1 MHLKVNNILFNL
13 LSLIF
18 IGGKKPILNKVK
30 KRLLIL
36 SPAVAAGLERE
47 ACKTDFESLEDKSI
61 GKGGFGSVWKVRHKI
76 TRQVF
81 AIKVIN
87 KDSIVKQ
94 NMIEQTNREIEI
106 MYKLDHPHIIKL
118 YSHFE
123 DDEDFCLIMQIASKG
138 QLYSVIK
145 RLKRLDQRTAAQY
158 MREVISAI
166 KYLHTRN
173 PPIIHR
179 DIKPENIL
187 LDQDGR
193 CKLADFGW
201 SNFDDGRKN
210 RETYCGTP
218 EYLAPEMVTKSGH
231 NESVDIWALGV
242 LLFEML
248 TGRTPFNFTGDRIQ
262 LYNNIKSL
270 RIVWTDDF
278 PQLAKDLVGR
288 ILKLNPKDRLTL
300 DQMINHQWFR
310 DTPLLKPLLSPIV
323 YNERQKLESHLIQ
336 SIPESDKT
344 RDIMNKSALPNKQV
358 ATRIIS
364 HNENPIKEA
373 NIVQEIKDINNN
385 INNGYY
391 YVDNNEQYIDNN
403 NIDINNTNH
412 IKILPQNKNALLS
425 SQNIISSQ
433 KNQIRVDKIQYEK
446 EQKEL
451 KDLREDNLIKDNQIN
466 DLKRA
471 LEKSRK
477 DLMNMKEKNREQEAI
492 YNDMEVKNNRLMK
505 LESDN
510 KLLKIDF
517 TKVSKD
523 CQTIKTKY
531 DELYNKYEEMKV
543 KYKNSESKLKN
554 LEENKN
560 EEIKNLEEKL
570 KEFEDNYI
578 NNENNNINNTNNIL
592 SNQSKISQL
601 TKNKIEELFNVVNS
615 KFPILQNK
623 MLEREQ
629 KEIEERKQINL
640 NIDTK
645 LNKIMKDFSLL
656 KEQFK
661 SKENAL
667 LQKQIEDLNNENT
680 KLKKKINK
688 LKAEKENE
696 NNMKMAE
703 DSSYDK
709 DKEILELK
717 NIIDDMEQRIQLV
730 EENKKITEE
739 KFKYQQTLTNSL
751 NEKIEEI
758 KLARDSYKN
767 FFFASEQQFKKFCPD
782 KNLRELVYFNK
793 FVDPDDVKV

>member
-1 MHLKVNNILFNL
+1 M
-13 LSLIF
+13 
-18 IGGKKPILNKVK
+18 
-30 KRLLIL
+30 IL

-76 TRQVF
+76 TRQIF

-87 KDSIVKQ
+87 KESIVKQ

-288 ILKLNPKDRLTL
+288 ILKLNPKDRLSL

-310 DTPLLKPLLSPIV
+310 DTPLLKPLLSPII
-323 YNERQKLESHLIQ
+323 YDERQKLESHLIQ
-336 SIPESDKT
+336 SIPENDKT
-344 RDIMNKSALPNKQV
+344 RNIMNKSALPNKH
-358 ATRIIS
+358 ATRVIG

-373 NIVQEIKDINNN
+373 NIVQEINQINTN

-391 YVDNNEQYIDNN
+391 YNTNNVQILDNN
-403 NIDINNTNH
+403 NIKINPQIINNGPNNNN
-412 IKILPQNKNALLS
+412 LVS
-425 SQNIISSQ
+425 STNIISSQ
-433 KNQIRVDKIQYEK
+433 KNQIRVDKFQYEK

-451 KDLREDNLIKDNQIN
+451 KELREDIIIKDNQIKDLKKAVEKFRN
-466 DLKRA
+466 DL
-471 LEKSRK
+471 L
-477 DLMNMKEKNREQEAI
+477 NMKEKNREQENM
-492 YNDMEVKNNRLMK
+492 YNDMEVKSNRLMK
-505 LESDN
+505 LESEN
-510 KLLKIDF
+510 KLLQIDY

-523 CQTIKTKY
+523 CQTIKSKY
-531 DELYNKYEEMKV
+531 DELFNKYEELKI
-543 KYKNSESKLKN
+543 KYKNSESRLRN

-560 EEIKNLEEKL
+560 EEIQNLEQKL

-578 NNENNNINNTNNIL
+578 NNENMSVKSTNSII
-592 SNQSKISQL
+592 SNQAKISQL
-601 TKNKIEELFNVVNS
+601 TKNKIEELFNVINN
-615 KFPILQNK
+615 KLPQIQNK
-623 MLEREQ
+623 MMEREQ

-645 LNKIMKDFSLL
+645 INKIVKDFSLL

-667 LQKQIEDLNNENT
+667 LKKQIEDLNNENS
-680 KLKKKINK
+680 KLKKKLIK
-688 LKAEKENE
+688 LRNEKENE
-696 NNMKMAE
+696 NNKKVAE
-703 DSSYDK
+703 DTNLDK

-717 NIIDDMEQRIQLV
+717 NTIDEMEQRIQLV
-730 EENKKITEE
+730 EENKKVTEE

-758 KLARDSYKN
+758 KLAKDSYKN

-793 FVDPDDVKV
+793 FVDPDDVKI

>member
-1 MHLKVNNILFNL
+1 MV
-13 LSLIF
+13 
-18 IGGKKPILNKVK
+18 
-30 KRLLIL
+30 
-36 SPAVAAGLERE
+36 
-47 ACKTDFESLEDKSI
+47 
-61 GKGGFGSVWKVRHKI
+61 
-76 TRQVF
+76 
-81 AIKVIN
+81 
-87 KDSIVKQ
+87 
-94 NMIEQTNREIEI
+94 EQTNREIEI

-158 MREVISAI
+158 MRETISAI
-166 KYLHTRN
+166 KYLHTRT

-201 SNFDDGRKN
+201 SNFDDGTKN

-231 NESVDIWALGV
+231 DESVDIWALGV

-288 ILKLNPKDRLTL
+288 ILRLNPKDRLTL
-300 DQMINHQWFR
+300 DQIINHQWFR
-310 DTPLLKPLLSPIV
+310 DTPLLRPLLNPIV

-336 SIPESDKT
+336 SIPEGDKS
-344 RDIMNKSALPNKQV
+344 RNIMNKSAIPNKQI

-373 NIVQEIKDINNN
+373 NIVQEINQINKNMMNN
-385 INNGYY
+385 EYY
-391 YVDNNEQYIDNN
+391 YDENNSQYS
-403 NIDINNTNH
+403 NH
-412 IKILPQNKNALLS
+412 IKIIPQQKDPQDNNLLS
-425 SQNIISSQ
+425 SKNIISSQ
-433 KNQIRVDKIQYEK
+433 KNQIRVDKNQYER

-451 KDLREDNLIKDNQIN
+451 KDLKEDNIMKINQIN
-466 DLKRA
+466 ELKKA

-477 DLMNMKEKNREQEAI
+477 DILNMKEKNREQDAI
-492 YNDMEVKNNRLMK
+492 YTDMEVKSNRLMK
-505 LESDN
+505 LESEN

-517 TKVSKD
+517 TKITKD
-523 CQTIKTKY
+523 NQTLKSKY
-531 DELYNKYEEMKV
+531 DELFTKYEELKA
-543 KYKNSESKLKN
+543 KYKNSEARLRN
-554 LEENKN
+554 IEENKN
-560 EEIKNLEEKL
+560 EEIQNLEEKL

-578 NNENNNINNTNNIL
+578 NNENSNINNTNNIL
-592 SNQSKISQL
+592 SNQTKISQL
-601 TKNKIEELFNVVNS
+601 TKNKIEELFTLINN
-615 KFPILQNK
+615 KFPLIQNK
-623 MLEREQ
+623 MMEIEQ

-640 NIDTK
+640 NLDTK
-645 LNKIMKDFSLL
+645 INKIVKDFSLL

-667 LQKQIEDLNNENT
+667 LKKQIDELNSENI
-680 KLKKKINK
+680 KLKKKLNK
-688 LKAEKENE
+688 LRSEKENE
-696 NNMKMAE
+696 SIKTAE
-703 DSSYDK
+703 DSNYDK

-717 NIIDDMEQRIQLV
+717 NIIDDMELRIQLV

-751 NEKIEEI
+751 NEKINEI
-758 KLARDSYKN
+758 KLAKDSYKN

-793 FVDPDDVKV
+793 FVDPDEVKA

>member
-1 MHLKVNNILFNL
+1 MLNKDGTNPSMVVPQNPT
-13 LSLIF
+13 
-18 IGGKKPILNKVK
+18 KKLILNKVK

-76 TRQVF
+76 TKQIF

-94 NMIEQTNREIEI
+94 NMVEQTNREIEI

-138 QLYSVIK
+138 QLYSIIK

-187 LDQDGR
+187 LDQEGR

-201 SNFDDGRKN
+201 SNFEEGNKF

-262 LYNNIKSL
+262 LFNNIKTL

-288 ILKLNPKDRLTL
+288 ILRLNPKDRLTL
-300 DQMINHQWFR
+300 DQIMNHQWFR
-310 DTPLLKPLLSPIV
+310 DVPIIKPVLAPII

-336 SIPESDKT
+336 SIPQFDKE
-344 RDIMNKSALPNKQV
+344 RNIMNKSALNTKV
-358 ATRIIS
+358 VTRLIS

-373 NIVQEIKDINNN
+373 NIQQEIKNINNN
-385 INNGYY
+385 IIMNGYY
-391 YVDNNEQYIDNN
+391 TDDQSDI
-403 NIDINNTNH
+403 INNTN
-412 IKILPQNKNALLS
+412 IMIS

-433 KNQIRVDKIQYEK
+433 KNQIRVDKNQYEK
-446 EQKEL
+446 EIKEL
-451 KDLREDNLIKDNQIN
+451 KDLREDNYIKQNQI
-466 DLKRA
+466 KEMRKA
-471 LEKSRK
+471 LEKSK
-477 DLMNMKEKNREQEAI
+477 NELMNLKEKIQTQDI
-492 YNDMEVKNNRLMK
+492 ITSDLDQKNNKLLK
-505 LESDN
+505 LESEN
-510 KLLKIDF
+510 KLLKIDN
-517 TKVSKD
+517 
-523 CQTIKTKY
+523 IKLNK
-531 DELYNKYEEMKV
+531 ENSVIKAKYEELINDK
-543 KYKNSESKLKN
+543 KEYETRLKNAENKIRN
-554 LEENKN
+554 LEEAKN
-560 EEIKNLEEKL
+560 EEILNLENKL

-578 NNENNNINNTNNIL
+578 NNENTNININMNNNTVI
-592 SNQSKISQL
+592 SNQQKISQL
-601 TKNKIEELFNVVNS
+601 TKNKIEELFSLINTKIPS
-615 KFPILQNK
+615 LENK
-623 MLEREQ
+623 LLEREQ
-629 KEIEERKQINL
+629 KEIEERKQINN
-640 NIDTK
+640 NIDIK
-645 LNKIMKDFSLL
+645 INKIVKDFALL
-656 KEQFK
+656 KDKFN

-667 LQKQIEDLNNENT
+667 LKKQIEELNNENN
-680 KLKKKINK
+680 KLKKRINK
-688 LKAEKENE
+688 LKNEKSLQEQENSD
-696 NNMKMAE
+696 NDPN
-703 DSSYDK
+703 K
-709 DKEILELK
+709 DKQINELK
-717 NIIDDMEQRIQLV
+717 NIIDDLEQKISLV
-730 EENKKITEE
+730 EENKKVTEE
-739 KFKYQQTLTNSL
+739 KYKYQRTLTNNL

-758 KLARDSYKN
+758 RQAKNSYKN
-767 FFFASEQQFKKFCPD
+767 FFFASEQQFKKLLPD
-782 KNLRELVYFNK
+782 KDLRELVFFNK
-793 FVDPDDVKV
+793 YVDPDDIKI

>member
-1 MHLKVNNILFNL
+1 M
-13 LSLIF
+13 
-18 IGGKKPILNKVK
+18 
-30 KRLLIL
+30 
-36 SPAVAAGLERE
+36 ERE

-61 GKGGFGSVWKVRHKI
+61 GKGGFGSVWKVRHKVTKQI
-76 TRQVF
+76 F

-94 NMIEQTNREIEI
+94 NMVEQTNREIEI

-158 MREVISAI
+158 MRETISAI
-166 KYLHTRN
+166 KYLHTRT

-231 NESVDIWALGV
+231 DESVDIWALGV

-288 ILKLNPKDRLTL
+288 ILRLNPKDRLTL
-300 DQMINHQWFR
+300 DQIINHQWFR
-310 DTPLLKPLLSPIV
+310 DTPLLKPLLNPIV

-336 SIPESDKT
+336 SIPEGDQS
-344 RDIMNKSALPNKQV
+344 RNIMNKSALPNKQI

-373 NIVQEIKDINNN
+373 NIVQEINQINKNMM
-385 INNGYY
+385 NNGYY
-391 YVDNNEQYIDNN
+391 YDENNSQYS
-403 NIDINNTNH
+403 NH
-412 IKILPQNKNALLS
+412 IKIIPQHLNKDPNDNNLLS

-433 KNQIRVDKIQYEK
+433 KNQIRVDKNQYEK

-451 KDLREDNLIKDNQIN
+451 KDLREDNIMKTNQIN
-466 DLKRA
+466 ELKRA
-471 LEKSRK
+471 LEKARK
-477 DLMNMKEKNREQEAI
+477 DIANMKEKNREQEAI
-492 YNDMEVKNNRLMK
+492 YTDMETKSNRLMK
-505 LESDN
+505 LESEN
-510 KLLKIDF
+510 KLLKIDL
-517 TKVSKD
+517 TKMTKDNQTLKSKFD
-523 CQTIKTKY
+523 
-531 DELYNKYEEMKV
+531 DLNNKYEELKV
-543 KYKNSESKLKN
+543 KYKNSEAKLKSI
-554 LEENKN
+554 EESKN
-560 EEIKNLEEKL
+560 EEIQNLEEKL

-592 SNQSKISQL
+592 SNQTKISQL
-601 TKNKIEELFNVVNS
+601 TKNKIEELFSVINN
-615 KFPILQNK
+615 KFPSIQNK
-623 MLEREQ
+623 MMEREQ

-645 LNKIMKDFSLL
+645 INKIVRDFSLL

-667 LQKQIEDLNNENT
+667 LKKQMDDLNNENA
-680 KLKKKINK
+680 KLKKKLNQLIS
-688 LKAEKENE
+688 EKENE
-696 NNMKMAE
+696 SAKMAE
-703 DSSYDK
+703 DSNYDK

-751 NEKIEEI
+751 NEKINEI
-758 KLARDSYKN
+758 KLAKDSYKN

-793 FVDPDDVKV
+793 FVDPDEVKI

>member
-1 MHLKVNNILFNL
+1 MV
-13 LSLIF
+13 
-18 IGGKKPILNKVK
+18 
-30 KRLLIL
+30 
-36 SPAVAAGLERE
+36 
-47 ACKTDFESLEDKSI
+47 
-61 GKGGFGSVWKVRHKI
+61 
-76 TRQVF
+76 
-81 AIKVIN
+81 
-87 KDSIVKQ
+87 
-94 NMIEQTNREIEI
+94 EQTNREIEI

-158 MREVISAI
+158 MRETISAI
-166 KYLHTRN
+166 KYLHTRT

-201 SNFDDGRKN
+201 SNFDDGTKN

-231 NESVDIWALGV
+231 DESVDIWALGV

-288 ILKLNPKDRLTL
+288 ILRLNPKDRLTL
-300 DQMINHQWFR
+300 DQIINHQWFR
-310 DTPLLKPLLSPIV
+310 DTPLLRPLLNPIV

-336 SIPESDKT
+336 SIPEGDKS
-344 RDIMNKSALPNKQV
+344 RNIMNKSAIPNKQI

-373 NIVQEIKDINNN
+373 NIVQEINQINKNMMNN
-385 INNGYY
+385 EYY
-391 YVDNNEQYIDNN
+391 YDENNSQYS
-403 NIDINNTNH
+403 NH
-412 IKILPQNKNALLS
+412 IKIIPQPKDPQDNNLLS
-425 SQNIISSQ
+425 SKNIISSQ
-433 KNQIRVDKIQYEK
+433 KNQIRVDKNQYER

-451 KDLREDNLIKDNQIN
+451 KDLKEDNIMKINQIN
-466 DLKRA
+466 ELKKA

-477 DLMNMKEKNREQEAI
+477 DILNMKEKNREQDAI
-492 YNDMEVKNNRLMK
+492 YTDMEVKSNRLMK
-505 LESDN
+505 LESEN

-517 TKVSKD
+517 TKITKD
-523 CQTIKTKY
+523 NQTLKSKY
-531 DELYNKYEEMKV
+531 DELFTKYEELKA
-543 KYKNSESKLKN
+543 KYKNSEARLRN
-554 LEENKN
+554 IEENKN
-560 EEIKNLEEKL
+560 EEIQNLEEKL

-578 NNENNNINNTNNIL
+578 NNENSNINNTNNIL
-592 SNQSKISQL
+592 SNQTKISQL
-601 TKNKIEELFNVVNS
+601 TKNKIEELFTLINN
-615 KFPILQNK
+615 KFPLIQNK
-623 MLEREQ
+623 MMEIEQ

-640 NIDTK
+640 NLDTK
-645 LNKIMKDFSLL
+645 INKIVKDFSLL

-667 LQKQIEDLNNENT
+667 LKKQIDELNSENI
-680 KLKKKINK
+680 KLKKKLNK
-688 LKAEKENE
+688 LRSEKENE
-696 NNMKMAE
+696 SIKTAE
-703 DSSYDK
+703 DSNYDK

-717 NIIDDMEQRIQLV
+717 NIIDDMELRIQLV

-751 NEKIEEI
+751 NEKINEI
-758 KLARDSYKN
+758 KLAKDSYKN

-793 FVDPDDVKV
+793 FVDPDEVKA

>member
-1 MHLKVNNILFNL
+1 MLNKDGTNPSMVVPQNPT
-13 LSLIF
+13 
-18 IGGKKPILNKVK
+18 KKLMLNKVK

-76 TRQVF
+76 TKQIF

-94 NMIEQTNREIEI
+94 NMVEQTNREIEI

-138 QLYSVIK
+138 QLYSIIK

-187 LDQDGR
+187 LDQEGR

-201 SNFDDGRKN
+201 SNFEEGNKF

-262 LYNNIKSL
+262 LFNNIKTL

-288 ILKLNPKDRLTL
+288 ILRLNPKDRLTL
-300 DQMINHQWFR
+300 DQIMNHQWFR
-310 DTPLLKPLLSPIV
+310 DVPIIKPVLAPII

-336 SIPESDKT
+336 SIPQFDKE
-344 RDIMNKSALPNKQV
+344 RNIMNKSALNTKV
-358 ATRIIS
+358 VTRLIS

-373 NIVQEIKDINNN
+373 NIQQEIKNINNN
-385 INNGYY
+385 IIMNGYY
-391 YVDNNEQYIDNN
+391 TDEQSDI
-403 NIDINNTNH
+403 INNTN
-412 IKILPQNKNALLS
+412 IMIS

-433 KNQIRVDKIQYEK
+433 KNQIRVDKNQYEK
-446 EQKEL
+446 EIKEL
-451 KDLREDNLIKDNQIN
+451 KDLREDNYIKQNQI
-466 DLKRA
+466 KEMRKA
-471 LEKSRK
+471 LEKSK
-477 DLMNMKEKNREQEAI
+477 NELINLKEKIQTQDI
-492 YNDMEVKNNRLMK
+492 ITSDLDQKNNKLLK
-505 LESDN
+505 LESEN
-510 KLLKIDF
+510 KLLKIDN
-517 TKVSKD
+517 
-523 CQTIKTKY
+523 IKLNK
-531 DELYNKYEEMKV
+531 ENSVIKAKYEELINDK
-543 KYKNSESKLKN
+543 KEYEIRLKNAENKIRN
-554 LEENKN
+554 LEEAKN
-560 EEIKNLEEKL
+560 EEILNLENKL

-578 NNENNNINNTNNIL
+578 NNENTNININMNNNTVI
-592 SNQSKISQL
+592 SNQQKISQL
-601 TKNKIEELFNVVNS
+601 TKNKIEELFSLINT
-615 KFPILQNK
+615 KIPALENK
-623 MLEREQ
+623 LLEKEQ
-629 KEIEERKQINL
+629 KEIEERKQINN
-640 NIDTK
+640 NIDIK
-645 LNKIMKDFSLL
+645 INKIVKDFALL
-656 KEQFK
+656 KDKFN

-667 LQKQIEDLNNENT
+667 LKKQIEELNNENN
-680 KLKKKINK
+680 KLKKRINK
-688 LKAEKENE
+688 LKNEKNLQEQENSD
-696 NNMKMAE
+696 NDPN
-703 DSSYDK
+703 K
-709 DKEILELK
+709 DKQINELK
-717 NIIDDMEQRIQLV
+717 NIIDDLEQKINLV
-730 EENKKITEE
+730 EENKKVTEE
-739 KFKYQQTLTNSL
+739 KYKYQRTLTNNL

-758 KLARDSYKN
+758 RQAKNSYKN
-767 FFFASEQQFKKFCPD
+767 FFFASEQQFKKLLPD
-782 KNLRELVYFNK
+782 KDLRELVFFNK
-793 FVDPDDVKV
+793 YVDPDDIKI

>member
-1 MHLKVNNILFNL
+1 M
-13 LSLIF
+13 
-18 IGGKKPILNKVK
+18 
-30 KRLLIL
+30 
-36 SPAVAAGLERE
+36 ERE

-61 GKGGFGSVWKVRHKI
+61 GKGGFGSVWKVRHKVTKQI
-76 TRQVF
+76 F

-94 NMIEQTNREIEI
+94 NMVEQTNREIEI

-158 MREVISAI
+158 MRETISAI
-166 KYLHTRN
+166 KYLHTRT

-231 NESVDIWALGV
+231 DESVDIWALGV

-288 ILKLNPKDRLTL
+288 ILRLNPKDRLTL
-300 DQMINHQWFR
+300 DQIINHQWFR
-310 DTPLLKPLLSPIV
+310 DTPLLKPLLNPIV

-336 SIPESDKT
+336 SIPEGDQS
-344 RDIMNKSALPNKQV
+344 RNIMNKSALPNKQI

-373 NIVQEIKDINNN
+373 NIVQEINQINKNMM
-385 INNGYY
+385 NNGYY
-391 YVDNNEQYIDNN
+391 YDENNSQYS
-403 NIDINNTNH
+403 NH
-412 IKILPQNKNALLS
+412 IKIIPQHINKDPNDNNLLS

-433 KNQIRVDKIQYEK
+433 KNQIRVDKNQYEK

-451 KDLREDNLIKDNQIN
+451 KDLREDNIMKTNQIN
-466 DLKRA
+466 ELKRA
-471 LEKSRK
+471 LEKARK
-477 DLMNMKEKNREQEAI
+477 DIANMKEKNREQEAI
-492 YNDMEVKNNRLMK
+492 YTDMETKSNRLMK
-505 LESDN
+505 LESEN
-510 KLLKIDF
+510 KLLKIDL
-517 TKVSKD
+517 TKMTKDNQTLKSKFD
-523 CQTIKTKY
+523 
-531 DELYNKYEEMKV
+531 DLNNKYEELKV
-543 KYKNSESKLKN
+543 KYKNSEARLKSI
-554 LEENKN
+554 EESKN
-560 EEIKNLEEKL
+560 EEIQNLEEKL

-592 SNQSKISQL
+592 SNQTKISQL
-601 TKNKIEELFNVVNS
+601 TKNKIEELFSVINN
-615 KFPILQNK
+615 KFPSIQNK
-623 MLEREQ
+623 MMEREQ

-645 LNKIMKDFSLL
+645 INKIVRDFSLL

-667 LQKQIEDLNNENT
+667 LKKQIDDLNNENA
-680 KLKKKINK
+680 KLKKKLNQLIS
-688 LKAEKENE
+688 EKENE
-696 NNMKMAE
+696 SAKMAE
-703 DSSYDK
+703 DSNYDK

-751 NEKIEEI
+751 NEKIEI
-758 KLARDSYKN
+758 KLAKDSYKN

-793 FVDPDDVKV
+793 FVDPDEVKI

>member
-1 MHLKVNNILFNL
+1 
-13 LSLIF
+13 
-18 IGGKKPILNKVK
+18 
-30 KRLLIL
+30 
-36 SPAVAAGLERE
+36 
-47 ACKTDFESLEDKSI
+47 
-61 GKGGFGSVWKVRHKI
+61 
-76 TRQVF
+76 
-81 AIKVIN
+81 
-87 KDSIVKQ
+87 
-94 NMIEQTNREIEI
+94 MIEQTNREIEI

-138 QLYSVIK
+138 QLYSLIK

-201 SNFDDGRKN
+201 SNFDDGNKN
-210 RETYCGTP
+210 RQTYCGTP

-288 ILKLNPKDRLTL
+288 ILKLNPKDRITL

-310 DTPLLKPLLSPIV
+310 DTPLLKPLLNPIV

-344 RDIMNKSALPNKQV
+344 RNIMNKSALPNKQV

-373 NIVQEIKDINNN
+373 NIVQEINQINTNM
-385 INNGYY
+385 NNGYY
-391 YVDNNEQYIDNN
+391 YNENNVQYID
-403 NIDINNTNH
+403 NTNH
-412 IKILPQNKNALLS
+412 IKINPQIINNEPNDNMLLS
-425 SQNIISSQ
+425 SKNIISSQ
-433 KNQIRVDKIQYEK
+433 QNQIRVDKNQYEK

-451 KDLREDNLIKDNQIN
+451 KDLREENIIKDSQIKELKKAVEKFRN
-466 DLKRA
+466 DL
-471 LEKSRK
+471 S
-477 DLMNMKEKNREQEAI
+477 NMREKNREQEI
-492 YNDMEVKNNRLMK
+492 LFNEMEIKTNRLMK

-510 KLLKIDF
+510 KLLKIDY
-517 TKVSKD
+517 TKVNKD
-523 CQTIKTKY
+523 CQTIKSKY
-531 DELYNKYEEMKV
+531 DELFNKYEELKQ
-543 KYKNSESKLKN
+543 KYKASETRLRN
-554 LEENKN
+554 IEENKN
-560 EEIKNLEEKL
+560 EEIKNLEQKL

-578 NNENNNINNTNNIL
+578 NNENMNINNTNSIL

-601 TKNKIEELFNVVNS
+601 TKNKIEELFNIINN
-615 KFPILQNK
+615 KLPQIQNK
-623 MLEREQ
+623 MMEREQ

-645 LNKIMKDFSLL
+645 INKIVKDFSLL

-667 LQKQIEDLNNENT
+667 LKKQIEDLNNENS
-680 KLKKKINK
+680 KLKKKLIK
-688 LKAEKENE
+688 LRNEKENE
-696 NNMKMAE
+696 NNNNKKGEE
-703 DSSYDK
+703 DNFDK

-793 FVDPDDVKV
+793 FVDPDEVKL